1 MTGVQTCA
9 LPIYRLQKYADLGGY
24 NVNGNY
30 TADMRTAADYD
41 TILAH
46 LDLTVRQAEVLR
58 LRMQGRGFK
67 AIATYLG
74 VDVANVKRTVKQ
86 IQKKARGI
94 GLTPEN

>member
-1 MTGVQTCA
+1 M
-9 LPIYRLQKYADLGGY
+9 LFRS
-24 NVNGNY
+24 NGNY

-46 LDLTVRQAEVLR
+46 LNLTVRQAEVLR

-74 VDVANVKRTVKQ
+74 VDVSNVKRTVKQ
-86 IQKKARGI
+86 IQKKAREI
-94 GLTPEN
+94 GLTPHMEG